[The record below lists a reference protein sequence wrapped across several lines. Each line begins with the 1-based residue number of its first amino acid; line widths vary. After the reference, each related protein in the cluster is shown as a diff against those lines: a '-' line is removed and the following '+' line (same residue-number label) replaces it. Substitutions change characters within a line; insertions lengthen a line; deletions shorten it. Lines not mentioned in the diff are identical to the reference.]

1 MSLIGSAARAV
12 LHPVQFADHIG
23 DAVWHEAASR
33 VLGGA
38 TTDAEV
44 YGNSWTK
51 AELAAGRKKRR

>member
-1 MSLIGSAARAV
+1 MSLLSSAARAV

-23 DAVWHEAASR
+23 DVVWSEAAKK

-44 YGNSWTK
+44 YGRPWT
-51 AELAAGRKKRR
+51 ADELRASRKSR